1 MFILCDVG
9 NTSIEFAVCENNEIL
24 RTFRLKTLVNRSSDE
39 YIIMFK
45 TLLGDV
51 TFKDVLISSV
61 VPVVTSALVKMFQK
75 YYNIKVHVLGPGIK
89 TGVMIKADNPREVGS
104 DLICDVAGSCLYGND
119 VIIVD
124 LGTAT
129 KYIYQHN
136 STFMG
141 ISIAPGVVISMN
153 ALTNSAALLPSIE
166 LQTPKTVL
174 CNNTIS
180 CMQSGVIYGAASQVD
195 SMIDRIIEEI
205 KVKDVKI
212 VATGGLSSIIIP
224 LCKHD
229 IILDD
234 ELVLKGLLS
243 VYNKNTK

>member
-9 NTSIEFAVCENNEIL
+9 NTSIEFAVCEGNNIL
-24 RTFRLKTLVNRSSDE
+24 RKFRIKTLVNRSSDE

-89 TGVMIKADNPREVGS
+89 TGVMIKADNPREVGA
-104 DLICDVAGSCLYGND
+104 DLICDVAGSQCYGND
-119 VIIVD
+119 VIIID

-195 SMIDRIIEEI
+195 AMIDRIIDEI
-205 KVKDVKI
+205 KVDNVKI
-212 VATGGLSSIIIP
+212 VATGGLSGLIIP

-243 VYNKNTK
+243 IYNKNTK

>member
-243 VYNKNTK
+243 IYNKNTK

>member
-1 MFILCDVG
+1 MFLLCDVG
-9 NTSIEFAVCENNEIL
+9 NTSIEFAVCDNDTII
-24 RTFRLKTLVNRSSDE
+24 RTFRIKTQENRSSDE
-39 YIIMFK
+39 YIVLFK
-45 TLLGDV
+45 TLLGNVD
-51 TFKDVLISSV
+51 FKDVLISSV
-61 VPVVTSALVKMFQK
+61 VPVVTSALVKMFTK
-75 YYNIKVHVLGPGIK
+75 YYSVKVHVVGPGIK
-89 TGVMIKADNPREVGS
+89 TGVMVKADNPKEVGA
-104 DLICDVAGSCLYGND
+104 DLICDVAGSVSYGND

-153 ALTNSAALLPSIE
+153 ALTNNAALLPAIE

-195 SMIDRIIEEI
+195 AMIDRILEEI
-205 KVKDVKI
+205 KVKDCKI

-229 IILDD
+229 IILDS

-243 VYNKNTK
+243 IYKRNTK

>member
-9 NTSIEFAVCENNEIL
+9 NTSIEFAVCEGNNIL
-24 RTFRLKTLVNRSSDE
+24 HKFRIKTLVNRSSDE

-45 TLLGDV
+45 TLLGEV

-89 TGVMIKADNPREVGS
+89 TGVMIKADNPREVGA
-104 DLICDVAGSCLYGND
+104 DLICDVAGSQCYGND
-119 VIIVD
+119 VIIID

-195 SMIDRIIEEI
+195 AMIDRIIDEI
-205 KVKDVKI
+205 KVDNVKI
-212 VATGGLSSIIIP
+212 VATGGLSGLIIP
-224 LCKHD
+224 LCKHN

-243 VYNKNTK
+243 IYNKNTK

>member
-1 MFILCDVG
+1 MFLLCDVG
-9 NTSIEFAVCENNEIL
+9 NTTIEFGVCDNNKIL
-24 RTFRLKTLVNRSSDE
+24 RTFRIKTLDNRSSDE
-39 YIIMFK
+39 YIVLFK
-45 TLLGDV
+45 SLLGDV
-51 TFKDVLISSV
+51 DFKDVLISSV
-61 VPVVTSALVKMFQK
+61 VPVVTSALVKMFSK

-104 DLICDVAGSCLYGND
+104 DLICDVAGSCEYGND
-119 VIIVD
+119 VIVID

-141 ISIAPGVVISMN
+141 ISIAPGVAISMK
-153 ALTNSAALLPSIE
+153 ALTQSAALLPSIE

-195 SMIDRIIEEI
+195 AMIDRIVEEI
-205 KVKDVKI
+205 KKPNVKI

-224 LCKHD
+224 LCKHQ
-229 IILDD
+229 IILDN

-243 VYNKNTK
+243 IYNKNTK